1 MGELWSSW
9 TFYIHLQNTN
19 DWSYESYY
27 KLFKC
32 DHLNQ
37 VISLN
42 NELGCEMLKKS
53 LVFVMKE
60 DIQPLWEEPKNR
72 DGGSF
77 SFKIHNKDI
86 EFVWRQILYHMVGG
100 DLVENKEILHHLN
113 GISVS
118 PKKNVLYFKNMD
130 ERLYV

>member
-37 VISLN
+37 AISLN

-77 SFKIHNKDI
+77 SLKYITKTSSLF
-86 EFVWRQILYHMVGG
+86 GG
-100 DLVENKEILHHLN
+100 KSYIIWWAVI
-113 GISVS
+113 
-118 PKKNVLYFKNMD
+118 
-130 ERLYV
+130 

>member
-37 VISLN
+37 AISLN
-42 NELGCEMLKKS
+42 NELGCEMLKK
-53 LVFVMKE
+53 
-60 DIQPLWEEPKNR
+60 
-72 DGGSF
+72 
-77 SFKIHNKDI
+77 
-86 EFVWRQILYHMVGG
+86 
-100 DLVENKEILHHLN
+100 
-113 GISVS
+113 ISG
-118 PKKNVLYFKNMD
+118 FCH
-130 ERLYV
+130 ERRYTTFMGRT

>member
-1 MGELWSSW
+1 
-9 TFYIHLQNTN
+9 
-19 DWSYESYY
+19 
-27 KLFKC
+27 
-32 DHLNQ
+32 
-37 VISLN
+37 
-42 NELGCEMLKKS
+42 
-53 LVFVMKE
+53 MKE